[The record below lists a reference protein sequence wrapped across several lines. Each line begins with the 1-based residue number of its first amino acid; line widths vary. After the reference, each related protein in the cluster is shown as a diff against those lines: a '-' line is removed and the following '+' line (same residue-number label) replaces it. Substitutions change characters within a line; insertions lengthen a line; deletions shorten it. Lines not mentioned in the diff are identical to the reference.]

1 MFKFLLHAADT
12 FFFFSFQVH
21 YLKQGPFCPISVQS
35 ELPRR
40 SSLQAL
46 LISMRPLLV
55 AMSLPLLCSSLR
67 VWHACR
73 ETGGWDD
80 ISAPTTVSVSHT
92 HVCEQFVIYVLLR
105 KQSGEILAAH
115 DCALSASLSVHPC
128 LIDLDG
134 AAVET
139 TDADALEPGGIYV
152 LMSCEVPLPRP
163 VDLRML
169 DENWHQKPAGRV
181 ADSGIFE
188 TPSADSVH
196 AADQPLAQALRKFF
210 MGRRRKPHRGK
221 SVFDLGCGD
230 GGLPQ
235 CQRRH

>member
-1 MFKFLLHAADT
+1 M
-12 FFFFSFQVH
+12 
-21 YLKQGPFCPISVQS
+21 
-35 ELPRR
+35 
-40 SSLQAL
+40 
-46 LISMRPLLV
+46 
-55 AMSLPLLCSSLR
+55 
-67 VWHACR
+67 
-73 ETGGWDD
+73 
-80 ISAPTTVSVSHT
+80 
-92 HVCEQFVIYVLLR
+92 
-105 KQSGEILAAH
+105 AAH